1 MKEILGICFY
11 LCFGDDGDKNVLVV
25 WLINEGLGLISC
37 LGKCEE
43 FSLSQTLICLDWETS
58 LYLCKKGEY
67 CNHYTKAKGR
77 MCSWNIL
84 TVVSLICKLN
94 CGIIYFCKDTLEF
107 QIRASKCKCKLE
119 QFLEKIVK
127 SWVAGKMVQIEKKKK
142 KREKMKQRKDETTGL
157 IYAAASYN
165 KHNIYIFIS
174 SENIFKGFS
183 IFGSSH
189 WL

>member
-58 LYLCKKGEY
+58 LYLCNKGEY

-142 KREKMKQRKDETTGL
+142 EKRKNETEKRWNYRFDICCG
-157 IYAAASYN
+157 
-165 KHNIYIFIS
+165 FI
-174 SENIFKGFS
+174 
-183 IFGSSH
+183 
-189 WL
+189 